1 MVNLQSAAMSRD
13 PAKHKALLLFS
24 IVVIAWG
31 LNWSATKVIVESL
44 PPLWTTALR
53 CWIAFAVLVPIL
65 WVRGILILPQRGD
78 VPVIMSVGLLHMVAF
93 SALVAAGLQYIP
105 ASKGIVLGY
114 TTPLWVALMAP
125 IVLGEKITAPNLIG
139 MLLAMT
145 GLAIIL
151 SPVSLDWSGGGTL
164 AGAGMIVLAAISW
177 AMSIVYVRSHRWV
190 ATPFQVLPWQVL
202 LAAVV
207 MSVMAVSTEG
217 LPRSDWSAE
226 LIGLLMYGGLVATAL
241 AYWAMTMVNRSL
253 PALTTAL
260 GTLATPLIGIAGA
273 AAFLGEPVELS
284 LVAAAGLITAGIAT
298 GTLRDAKRGITKR
311 QP

>member
-13 PAKHKALLLFS
+13 LAKHKALLLFS

-53 CWIAFAVLVPIL
+53 CWIAFVVLVPIL
-65 WVRGILILPQRGD
+65 WARGILILPQRGD

-164 AGAGMIVLAAISW
+164 AGAGMIVLAAICW
-177 AMSIVYVRSHRWV
+177 AVSIVYVRSHRWV

-253 PALTTAL
+253 QALTTAL

>member
-1 MVNLQSAAMSRD
+1 MSRD
-13 PAKHKALLLFS
+13 LAKHKALLLFS

-65 WVRGILILPQRGD
+65 WVRGLLILPQRGD
-78 VPVIMSVGLLHMVAF
+78 APVIISVGLLHMVAF

-125 IVLGEKITAPNLIG
+125 IVLGEKVTAPNLIG

-164 AGAGMIVLAAISW
+164 IGAGMIVLAAICW

-207 MSVMAVSTEG
+207 MSVMALFTEG

-273 AAFLGEPVELS
+273 AAFLGEPVEPS
-284 LVAAAGLITAGIAT
+284 LVVAAGLITAGIAT
-298 GTLRDAKRGITKR
+298 GTLRDAKRGLPKR

>member
-1 MVNLQSAAMSRD
+1 MSRD
-13 PAKHKALLLFS
+13 LAKHKALLLFS

-53 CWIAFAVLVPIL
+53 CWIAFVVLVPIL
-65 WVRGILILPQRGD
+65 WARGILILPQRGD

-125 IVLGEKITAPNLIG
+125 IVLGEKVTAPNLIG

-164 AGAGMIVLAAISW
+164 IGAGMIVLAAICW

-190 ATPFQVLPWQVL
+190 ATPFQVLPWLVL

-207 MSVMAVSTEG
+207 MSVMALLTEG
-217 LPRSDWSAE
+217 LPRSDRSAE

-273 AAFLGEPVELS
+273 AAFLGEPVEPS
-284 LVAAAGLITAGIAT
+284 LVVAAGLITAGIAT
-298 GTLRDAKRGITKR
+298 GTLRDAKRGLPKR